1 MMVLKKKIQNSLI
14 DSEDFSNS
22 HLSMLI
28 SLDEISYSVFD
39 KDLIDVVLLVSYEFD
54 TRIKNPKELLKNL
67 KEVFDKE
74 PILSAK
80 FDSINVAHK
89 NNLSAMVPDALYDSN
104 SQEDYLKYT
113 VKLLQNDTIT
123 VDSISEMN
131 SKNIFIPFKNVNNF
145 LVNRLGEFDYLH
157 ASSVLVSTLLQNYKN
172 NLEKQLFIN
181 VSNSSIDVVYINE
194 GDLQMFNTFLY
205 YTKEDFLYYILF
217 AMERLQLN
225 PNEQKVTFIGNIDK
239 GSELYELA
247 YTYIRYI
254 DFSTPNNYTL
264 SDEFFIENPD
274 VKKHHYFEL
283 LNQF

>member
-1 MMVLKKKIQNSLI
+1 MVLKKKIQNSLI

-39 KDLIDVVLLVSYEFD
+39 KDLIDVVILVSYEFD
-54 TRIKNPKELLKNL
+54 TRVKNPEELLKNL

-123 VDSISEMN
+123 VDSISVMN

>member
-1 MMVLKKKIQNSLI
+1 MMLLKKKIQNSLI

-104 SQEDYLKYT
+104 NQEDYLKYT

-131 SKNIFIPFKNVNNF
+131 SKNVFIPFKNVNNF

>member
-39 KDLIDVVLLVSYEFD
+39 KDLIDVVILVSYEFD
-54 TRIKNPKELLKNL
+54 TRVKNPEELLKNL

-123 VDSISEMN
+123 VDSISVMN

-274 VKKHHYFEL
+274 VKKHHHFEL

>member
-1 MMVLKKKIQNSLI
+1 MMLLKKKIQNSLI

-28 SLDEISYSVFD
+28 SLDEISYSIFD

-104 SQEDYLKYT
+104 NQEDYLKYT

-131 SKNIFIPFKNVNNF
+131 SKNVFIPFKNVNNF